1 VRARGY
7 KSTDKSVDTYGEG
20 SLIIVFKEAE
30 LGWFECPS
38 FKGEEVVR
46 LNLLS
51 NILNIEPLT

>member
-1 VRARGY
+1 VIEGLRGY
-7 KSTDKSVDTYGEG
+7 GYKLTDKSADTYGEG
-20 SLIIVFKEAE
+20 CLIFVYKEAE

-51 NILNIEPLT
+51 NLLNI

>member
-1 VRARGY
+1 MGNKPKG
-7 KSTDKSVDTYGEG
+7 KSDDTYGEG
-20 SLIIVFKEAE
+20 RLIIVIKEAE

-51 NILNIEPLT
+51 NI